1 MNLNNLKICVVGL
14 GYVGLPLAIEFGKK
28 FNTLGFDI
36 SSLKIKDLKNK
47 VSRDNIVSVKDFNKS
62 KKLNF
67 TQNPKL
73 IRNFNVI
80 IICLPTP
87 INKKKKPDLSIL
99 RKGTQLIAENL
110 SKGSTIIY
118 ESTVYPTTTENICIP
133 ILEKYSS
140 LKHKIDF
147 SVGYSPER
155 INPGD
160 KFYQLRNINKVVS
173 GDTLS
178 TAIFI
183 KKIYKKIIKANI
195 FIAKSIKVAEAAKII
210 ENTQRDLNIS
220 LINELSIIFNKINI
234 RTKDVL
240 EAASTKWNFVRFNP
254 GLVGGH
260 CIGVDPYYLTYFS
273 RNIGHEPLVINAGR
287 RVNDYMTKY
296 LKENIIK
303 ILKKKNIKID
313 HAKFIILGVS
323 FKKNC
328 SDIRNSKIIEVINFL
343 KLKKSKVQI
352 YDPLIDYKIL
362 KKNNLLT
369 LNWDKLDNNSDIII
383 IFSYHDQF
391 KKISDKEIKKK
402 LHKNGVIID
411 IMSELSDDRIKRID
425 REVWGF

>member
-1 MNLNNLKICVVGL
+1 MVGL

-36 SSLKIKDLKNK
+36 SKLKIKDLKNK
-47 VSRDNIVSVKDFNKS
+47 ISRDRIVSAKDFNKS
-62 KKLNF
+62 KKIIF

-73 IRNFNVI
+73 IRNFNI
-80 IICLPTP
+80 IIVCLPTP
-87 INKKKKPDLSIL
+87 INKKKKPDISIL
-99 RKGTQLIAENL
+99 KKGTQLIAENL

-118 ESTVYPTTTENICIP
+118 ESTVYPTTTENICVP
-133 ILEKYSS
+133 ILEKYSN
-140 LKHKIDF
+140 LEHKIDF
-147 SVGYSPER
+147 NVGYSPER

-160 KFYQLRNINKVVS
+160 KFYQLKNINKVVS

-220 LINELSIIFNKINI
+220 LINELSIIFNKINV

-240 EAASTKWNFVRFNP
+240 QAASTKWNFMRFKP

-287 RVNDYMTKY
+287 KVNDYMTQY
-296 LKENIIK
+296 LKKNIIK
-303 ILKKKNIKID
+303 ILKKKNIKIN
-313 HAKFIILGVS
+313 HAKFIILGIS

-343 KLKKSKVQI
+343 KLKKSKIQI
-352 YDPLIDYKIL
+352 HDPLVDSKIL

-369 LNWDKLDNNSDIII
+369 LSWDKLDNNSDVII

-391 KKISDKEIKKK
+391 KKISNKEIKKK
-402 LHKNGVIID
+402 IHKNGVIID
-411 IMSELSDDRIKRID
+411 IMSELSDDKIKKID
-425 REVWGF
+425 REIWAF